1 MDENSHV
8 SFLHPLWSLG
18 MKKDLQAAKVYLSS
32 HPANTMHYQV
42 LLDLLLVNEFSA
54 AAILVEAGVS
64 VNGLKG
70 GQIRLLA
77 ASLSYKRV
85 DIVRFLLEHGADP
98 YLPAAPNIAPS
109 LLPIDMARSV
119 DDPEIIA
126 AISEYMVR

>member
-1 MDENSHV
+1 
-8 SFLHPLWSLG
+8 
-18 MKKDLQAAKVYLSS
+18 
-32 HPANTMHYQV
+32 MHYQV